1 MSKKGNNKPIF
12 TIIILALILVIII
25 VLVIGFQRISYN
37 KKELQKGTV
46 LTEQEGITKI
56 SINNA
61 DIENLMKLPG
71 IGQVKAK
78 AIIDYRE
85 NVGEF
90 KSLKQLTEVKGIGE
104 KTLEKILPYLEMV
117 GDSTEI
123 IASIDSD
130 KPKEISGKININ
142 TASLSELI
150 SLPGIGEK
158 RAQAIISYREKA
170 GAFENKEDIMKVK
183 GIGEGI
189 YTKIKDMIEISD

>member
-1 MSKKGNNKPIF
+1 MSKKENKKPIL
-12 TIIILALILVIII
+12 TIIVLALVLIII
-25 VLVIGFQRISYN
+25 VVLVNGFQKISQT
-37 KKELQKGTV
+37 KKELQKSSALAEEE
-46 LTEQEGITKI
+46 LTIN
-56 SINNA
+56 INNA
-61 DIENLMKLPG
+61 DVENLMKLPG

-78 AIIDYRE
+78 AIIDYRG
-85 NVGEF
+85 NIGEF
-90 KSLKQLTEVKGIGE
+90 KSLKELTEVKGIGI

-130 KPKEISGKININ
+130 DLKEVSGKININ

-158 RAQAIISYREKA
+158 RAQKIISYREKI
-170 GAFENKEDIMKVK
+170 GSFKDTEDIKKVK

-189 YTKIKDMIEISD
+189 YTKIKDMIEISE

>member
-1 MSKKGNNKPIF
+1 MSKKGNKKSIA

-25 VLVIGFQRISYN
+25 VLVIGFQKISNN
-37 KKELQKGTV
+37 KKELQKITV
-46 LTEQEGITKI
+46 PTEQEDITKTN
-56 SINNA
+56 INNA
-61 DIENLMKLPG
+61 DIEDLIKVPG

-85 NVGEF
+85 NIGEF
-90 KSLKQLTEVKGIGE
+90 KSLKELTEVKGIGE
-104 KTLEKILPYLEMV
+104 KTLEKILPYLETI

-123 IASIDSD
+123 ITSIDSD
-130 KPKEISGKININ
+130 DLKEVSGKININ

-158 RAQAIISYREKA
+158 RAQKIISYREKA
-170 GAFENKEDIMKVK
+170 GGFENIEDIMNVK

-189 YTKIKDMIEISD
+189 YTKIKDRITITE

>member
-1 MSKKGNNKPIF
+1 MSKKENKKTIF
-12 TIIILALILVIII
+12 TIIILALILVIVI
-25 VLVIGFQRISYN
+25 VLVIGFQKISLN
-37 KKELQKGTV
+37 KKELQKSTV
-46 LTEQEGITKI
+46 FTKI
-56 SINNA
+56 NINNA
-61 DIENLMKLPG
+61 DIEELIKLPG

-85 NVGEF
+85 NIGEF
-90 KSLKQLTEVKGIGE
+90 KSLKELTKVKGIGE
-104 KTLEKILPYLEMV
+104 KTLEKILPYLKMV

-130 KPKEISGKININ
+130 SPKEISGKININ

-158 RAQAIISYREKA
+158 RAQKIIEYREKI
-170 GAFENKEDIMKVK
+170 GGFKNTEDIMKVK

-189 YTKIKDMIEISD
+189 YTKIKDIIEISD